1 MNKQGILKVIA
12 CVLLPLAGMVA
23 CKEHSPV
30 PHHVA
35 QPKHAQ
41 PVHLNGVENMHQI
54 SDELYRSGQPEKEGF
69 TELERHGIRT
79 VLNLREY
86 HKDTKKAAHTKLH
99 LVAYPMAAGEVTVK
113 DIENCLR
120 IIESS
125 PKPVLVHCWHGSDR
139 TGIIVAAYR
148 IVYEGWSVDEAEKEF
163 RDDTYGHHEFWYK
176 NLVSLLRHTDW
187 EAVKKRL
194 REPRP

>member
-1 MNKQGILKVIA
+1 
-12 CVLLPLAGMVA
+12 
-23 CKEHSPV
+23 
-30 PHHVA
+30 
-35 QPKHAQ
+35 
-41 PVHLNGVENMHQI
+41 
-54 SDELYRSGQPEKEGF
+54 
-69 TELERHGIRT
+69 
-79 VLNLREY
+79 
-86 HKDTKKAAHTKLH
+86 
-99 LVAYPMAAGEVTVK
+99 MAAGEVTVK

-194 REPRP
+194 REPQP